1 MKAYTELKE
10 PPFKTNTAWTCLL
23 FKISLRKIQN
33 ETIASSPHQ
42 FCTSYL
48 RKAVAIPLT
57 ETGSVIA
64 KGWVGCLCHN
74 INGLKL
80 MACAYFAQDSTAMQ

>member
-10 PPFKTNTAWTCLL
+10 CPFKTNTAWTCVL

-33 ETIASSPHQ
+33 KTVASSLCRL
-42 FCTSYL
+42 CTSYL
-48 RKAVAIPLT
+48 RKAVATTLT

-64 KGWVGCLCHN
+64 KGWVPWLRH
-74 INGLKL
+74 NGLKL
-80 MACAYFAQDSTAMQ
+80 VA